1 MTAPPID
8 ADDLPERIADTAAQH
23 ATASVPLATPQDTA
37 GAVRRALEGNRYES
51 AADIVVVDGERLVGL
66 VAIEALLAAPGDVR
80 MAELLDGEP
89 AIVAPG
95 VHREVAAWRA
105 VRHGAGSIA
114 VGDAGGRFR
123 GLVPPRRLLE
133 VLLEEHDEDLS
144 RLGGFLHDAGVAR
157 AASEEP
163 LRRRLWHRL
172 PWLLLGLVGAVFAA
186 EIVSAFEAELAA
198 NVTLAF
204 FVPGVVYIADAVGT
218 QTETLVVR
226 GLSIGVPVRRI
237 VRRELLTGVCVGA
250 VLAAAFVPVGLL
262 RWGHPDV
269 IEAAAIALFAA
280 CSVAT
285 VVAMALPWL
294 LQRLGTDPAFG
305 SGPLATVIQDLLSIT
320 IYLGV
325 AAVLVG

>member
-1 MTAPPID
+1 MD
-8 ADDLPERIADTAAQH
+8 VDDLPERIADTASQH
-23 ATASVPLATPQDTA
+23 ATALVPRAAPQDTA
-37 GAVRRALEGNRYES
+37 AAVRRALDGSRYES
-51 AADIVVVDGERLVGL
+51 AADIVIVDGPRLVGL
-66 VAIEALLAAPGDVR
+66 VSIETLLAAPGDVR
-80 MAELLDGEP
+80 MPELMDGEP

-114 VGDAGGRFR
+114 VVDAAGRFR

-133 VLLEEHDEDLS
+133 VLLEEHDEDLP
-144 RLGGFLHDAGVAR
+144 RLGGFLHDASVAR
-157 AASEEP
+157 AEP
-163 LRRRLWHRL
+163 LRRRRRHRL
-172 PWLLLGLVGAVFAA
+172 PWLLLGLVGAVCAA

-204 FVPGVVYIADAVGT
+204 FVPGVVYTADAVGT

-226 GLSIGVPVRRI
+226 GLSIGVPVRSI

-250 VLAAAFVPVGLL
+250 VLAAAFAPIGLL

-269 IEAAAIALFAA
+269 IEAVAIALFAA

-285 VVAMALPWL
+285 LVAMALPWL

-305 SGPLATVIQDLLSIT
+305 SGPLATVIQDLLSIA
-320 IYLGV
+320 IYLSV